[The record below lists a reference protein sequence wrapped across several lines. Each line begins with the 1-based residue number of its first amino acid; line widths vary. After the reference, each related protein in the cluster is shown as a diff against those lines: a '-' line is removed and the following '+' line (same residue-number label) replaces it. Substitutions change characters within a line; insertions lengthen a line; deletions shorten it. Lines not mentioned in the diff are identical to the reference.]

1 MARLIYSVAIN
12 EARMNAV
19 QTEVG
24 SDPIMRM
31 YGLGVGQQVP
41 ATCEEAAAGFV
52 IAEGAEVQGGMWLG
66 AQSTTKVGSFVAR
79 ANVFSTWV
87 LSLLAEGEIKYM
99 RIYDSSGSFCGVQ
112 CEVKDVSELL
122 PPVPGPGPDPE
133 TGVYG
138 GEKFEPG
145 VFYVDGKVITAQQ
158 VTAGDVL
165 TLDEFSF
172 TAGNQ
177 ARFADVP

>member
-31 YGLGVGQQVP
+31 YGLGVGEDVP
-41 ATCEEAAAGFV
+41 ATCEEAATGFV

-99 RIYDSSGSFCGVQ
+99 RIYDSSGNFCGVQ
-112 CEVKDVSELL
+112 CEVKDVSELPAL
-122 PPVPGPGPDPE
+122 TGTQDPE
-133 TGVYG
+133 TGVWNG
-138 GEKFEPG
+138 QHFEAG